1 MHLIVDGYGGPR
13 SKLMDEDLI
22 HSFLDRY
29 PDVIGMTKIM
39 PPQTYTY
46 HGKVPEDWGVSGFV
60 LIAESHISIHTFP
73 DKGYINLDI
82 FSCKE
87 FDPYGSLDDIKS
99 SFSLSDLKVWTLER
113 GLEYSN
119 EKEAYTGIM
128 KERVGLITGTEM
140 GDAR

>member
-60 LIAESHISIHTFP
+60 LIAESHISVHTFP
-73 DKGYINLDI
+73 DRNYLNVDV

-87 FDPYGSLDDIKS
+87 FDLNNAKHQVQAMFQIEKLEAWVLD
-99 SFSLSDLKVWTLER
+99 R
-113 GLEYSN
+113 GLEHLQPENASKVV
-119 EKEAYTGIM
+119 ES
-128 KERVGLITGTEM
+128 ERYELQRK
-140 GDAR
+140 AKP